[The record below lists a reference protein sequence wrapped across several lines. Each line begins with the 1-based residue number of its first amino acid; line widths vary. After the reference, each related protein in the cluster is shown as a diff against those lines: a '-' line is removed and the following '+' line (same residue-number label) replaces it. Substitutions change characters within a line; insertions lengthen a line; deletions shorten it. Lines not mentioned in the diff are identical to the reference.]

1 MQGEKH
7 FCDQPPGG
15 FKTPTIPQSLS
26 ISGNVWINSFHFQT
40 KARASSTKKEQRPL
54 SCPSA
59 WISDAWIGDQID
71 WWPGHVRS
79 SAFVARGCR
88 CRWRIHSVRSNSNFP
103 KTFNTSVR
111 TILTGGSRGTDAGP
125 LDHIFLDIMY
135 KSKVAVVGGHMVKV
149 VAVIH
154 RVIGTLLGCAK

>member
-103 KTFNTSVR
+103 KTFNCFMAWSLFLCWDLSFWHWVTIPVGLCVMRTADSVL
-111 TILTGGSRGTDAGP
+111 LT
-125 LDHIFLDIMY
+125 
-135 KSKVAVVGGHMVKV
+135 
-149 VAVIH
+149 
-154 RVIGTLLGCAK
+154 C